1 MIKRKILVAFSTSV
15 LAVIGLNLFEPV
27 PFVDGGLALGILVY
41 SSYVVPIVFIYGIV
55 SSVIADKISLKAK
68 KYKNPASFVFHILFG
83 MGFILPYSIFF
94 EYDPFPELSVINV
107 VTDPITIFGF
117 ICSILFY
124 IIDYILRKEF
134 KRRKSVPN

>member
-1 MIKRKILVAFSTSV
+1 MIKRKILVAFFTSV
-15 LAVIGLNLFEPV
+15 LVVIGLNLFEPV

-41 SSYVVPIVFIYGIV
+41 STYVVPIIFIYGIV
-55 SSVIADKISLKAK
+55 LSVIADKISLKAK
-68 KYKNPASFVFHILFG
+68 KYKNTASFGFHILFG

-134 KRRKSVPN
+134 IRRKSVPN